1 MVAWDSGATPVI
13 VLNKSDLVDDISAIV
28 EKVRGVAG
36 VVDVHPVSCRRPESL
51 DVLRRYL
58 GAGQTGALLG
68 SSGVG
73 KSSIVNQLIGHELL
87 RTREVRASD
96 SRGRHVSTARQLVML
111 PDQGVLIDTP
121 GMRELQL
128 WEAGDAVGGTFAD
141 IEERA
146 AECRFRDCQ
155 HGTEPGCAVRA
166 AVHAGELP
174 AFRLESFHKFLGEQA
189 YQARQLDE
197 RARLEEKRRGKI
209 GSKALQK
216 RLKDKGADLAR
227 RPPPRLLRSPDDS
240 IPARGSGVTSSRSRV
255 TPHARWSCLCST
267 PVLTVSNAT
276 KSFGKVKAL
285 DGASFDLGEG
295 ELLALLGPN
304 GAGKTT
310 LIRAIT
316 GRVRLDGGEVR
327 LFDRL
332 VAGGHTPA
340 DLGIV
345 PQEVALY
352 PLLTA
357 RENLHAFGRL
367 QGLSGRV
374 LTDQVNWVLERTG
387 LADRAAEP
395 IKQFSGGMRRRLNIA
410 CGIVHRP
417 RIVLLDEPTVGVDPQ
432 SRDRI
437 YDVLADLR
445 SAGVSLLLTTHH
457 LEEAEARCSRT
468 VIIDHGKV
476 IASGTLPELVDR
488 TVGRHRLVTLRVDAP
503 LADGTRRQRSRSTPP
518 IRDSGAS
525 G

>member
-1 MVAWDSGATPVI
+1 MPTPVMT
-13 VLNKSDLVDDISAIV
+13 
-28 EKVRGVAG
+28 VA
-36 VVDVHPVSCRRPESL
+36 
-51 DVLRRYL
+51 
-58 GAGQTGALLG
+58 
-68 SSGVG
+68 
-73 KSSIVNQLIGHELL
+73 
-87 RTREVRASD
+87 
-96 SRGRHVSTARQLVML
+96 
-111 PDQGVLIDTP
+111 
-121 GMRELQL
+121 
-128 WEAGDAVGGTFAD
+128 
-141 IEERA
+141 
-146 AECRFRDCQ
+146 
-155 HGTEPGCAVRA
+155 
-166 AVHAGELP
+166 
-174 AFRLESFHKFLGEQA
+174 
-189 YQARQLDE
+189 
-197 RARLEEKRRGKI
+197 
-209 GSKALQK
+209 
-216 RLKDKGADLAR
+216 
-227 RPPPRLLRSPDDS
+227 
-240 IPARGSGVTSSRSRV
+240 
-255 TPHARWSCLCST
+255 
-267 PVLTVSNAT
+267 NAT

-327 LFDRL
+327 LFNRV
-332 VAGGHTPA
+332 VAGGSTPQ
-340 DLGIV
+340 DVGVV

-374 LTDQVNWVLERTG
+374 LADRVTWVLERTG

-410 CGIVHRP
+410 CGIVHQP

-488 TVGRHRLVTLRVDAP
+488 TVGRHRLVTIRVDAP
-503 LADGTRRQRSRSTPP
+503 LAAEHAGSIEIDPVDSRLGRVRLIDVGAELPPLLDRLRQAGRSVEDLDVRGPSLQAVFIHLTG
-518 IRDSGAS
+518 RELRE
-525 G
+525 